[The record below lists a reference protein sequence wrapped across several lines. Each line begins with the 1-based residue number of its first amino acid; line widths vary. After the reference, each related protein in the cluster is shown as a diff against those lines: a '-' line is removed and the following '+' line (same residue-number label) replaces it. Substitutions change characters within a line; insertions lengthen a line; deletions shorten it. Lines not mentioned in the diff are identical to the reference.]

1 MGVKKVFSH
10 TIGNETGVKPDQ
22 VRKDF
27 SEFKIRGNH
36 RAGYNVDILI
46 TTLERIFT
54 QAEIHNIIIVGM
66 GNIGSAFARYNWFM
80 QRNINIVATFDI
92 DPMKQR
98 KKTEITVYAMDRL
111 KEIVYRFEVKVAIIA
126 VPEISA
132 QEVCDQL
139 VAIGIKGI
147 LNFAPVILKAP
158 REVVTNNVN
167 LFDEV
172 ESVFYQVEYVMRKE
186 RV

>member
-1 MGVKKVFSH
+1 M
-10 TIGNETGVKPDQ
+10 
-22 VRKDF
+22 
-27 SEFKIRGNH
+27 
-36 RAGYNVDILI
+36 LI
-46 TTLERIFT
+46 TTMERIFT
-54 QAEIHNIIIVGM
+54 QAEIHNILIVGM
-66 GNIGSAFARYNWFM
+66 GNIGSAFARHNWFM

-92 DPMKQR
+92 DPVKQR
-98 KKTEITVYAMDRL
+98 KKTEFTIYAMDRL
-111 KEIVYRFEVKVAIIA
+111 KEIVYRFEVRVAIIA

-139 VAIGIKGI
+139 VEVGIKGV

-158 REVVTNNVN
+158 REVIINNVN

-186 RV
+186 RE